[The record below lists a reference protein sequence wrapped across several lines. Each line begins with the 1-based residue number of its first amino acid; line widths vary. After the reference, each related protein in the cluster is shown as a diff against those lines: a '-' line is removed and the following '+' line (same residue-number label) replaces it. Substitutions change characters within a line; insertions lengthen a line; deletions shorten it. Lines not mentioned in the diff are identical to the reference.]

1 MAKKQEDK
9 KTSQLFK
16 QSQSLASDKPSA
28 SKQLREVTVF
38 LDSSKRKEV
47 QAFRDEMPDTVK
59 TFAKWKREAA
69 WMTLDTSAI
78 GESLTMAF
86 EDLKQD
92 SPEYTEEEVFEDF
105 TSTET
110 IDKIK
115 KLESE
120 IAHFKVIDAVTLAQ
134 DAARDFAWW
143 EQLENDATTIGIA
156 ATSCAGAG
164 VALVKLLALANPA
177 GAQVVAISTL
187 SAVVFEFLLGWN
199 RSARN
204 KKDKLNLRDSALLVS
219 NICESIRRDVQL
231 LDEMGV
237 YASNIAKC
245 QEKVQKAGRVNKL
258 QRDKIIKSANKMKEA
273 CDRYMERNKVTGE

>member
-1 MAKKQEDK
+1 MAKRQEDK

-59 TFAKWKREAA
+59 TFAKWKREAV
-69 WMTLDTSAI
+69 WMTLDTSEI

-120 IAHFKVIDAVTLAQ
+120 IAHFKLIDAVTLAQ
-134 DAARDFAWW
+134 DAARDFSWW
-143 EQLENDATTIGIA
+143 EQLANDATTISTA

-187 SAVVFEFLLGWN
+187 SAVAFEFLLGWN

-204 KKDKLNLRDSALLVS
+204 KKGKLNLRDSALLVS
-219 NICESIRRDVQL
+219 DICESIRRDVQL

-237 YASNIAKC
+237 YARNIAKC

-258 QRDKIIKSANKMKEA
+258 QRDKIIKSAKKMKEA
-273 CDRYMERNKVTGE
+273 CDRYMERNKVTDE